1 MIEIEHYVHVVDR
14 FVHDST
20 LAIVATLRVL
30 HPRQYQVVSPPLLR
44 FFVSLRDTLCVIF
57 VEDLMHY
64 FESIFSVDDTQ
75 TQSYVLRLPNVSTPL
90 SVDSLLV
97 RFSRKC
103 P

>member
-20 LAIVATLRVL
+20 LAIVATPQAP

-44 FFVSLRDTLCVIF
+44 FFVSLRDILYVIF
-57 VEDLMHY
+57 AEDLLHY
-64 FESIFSVDDTQ
+64 FESIFSVDDTR

-97 RFSRKC
+97 GFSRKC